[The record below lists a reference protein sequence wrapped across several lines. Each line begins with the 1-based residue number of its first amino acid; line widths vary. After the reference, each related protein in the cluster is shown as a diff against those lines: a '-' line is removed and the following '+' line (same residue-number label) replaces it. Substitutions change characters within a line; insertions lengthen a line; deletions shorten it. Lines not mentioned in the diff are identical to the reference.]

1 MEVKTIKD
9 CKVLRPNKKHQ
20 NFTETEEIIE
30 QGTYLTGK
38 LIEVNGLRRGEP
50 FKYRLFLTQ
59 NKKFIYL
66 NCIEPMKATEIQLG
80 ADSAQTPTMVN
91 LKNNEMFSQ
100 DKVIGLVAGGLLG
113 FGYCKYKNCNPKQ
126 TTMYVFAGAAL
137 GYAAAYLMNY
147 NKKSIT
153 VVPSK

>member
-9 CKVLRPNKKHQ
+9 CKVLIPNKKHQ
-20 NFTETEEIIE
+20 NFTETEEIVTK
-30 QGTYLTGK
+30 GTFLSGK
-38 LIEVNGLRRGEP
+38 PVKVNGLRRGEP
-50 FKYRLFLTQ
+50 FTYRLFLTD

-66 NCIEPMKATEIQLG
+66 NCIEPMKATEIKLG

-91 LKNNEMFSQ
+91 LKSNEMFSQ

-126 TTMYVFAGAAL
+126 TTMYVFAGAAI
-137 GYAAAYLMNY
+137 GYAAAYLMNR
-147 NKKSIT
+147 NNKSIT
-153 VVPSK
+153 VLASK